1 MRTEAHLA
9 EYRWIR
15 MRELGW
21 FFIGAWQ
28 VLSIAS
34 EFVPI
39 DLESRILRVTGK
51 VLGLLG
57 LILVAYGFERLMRIE
72 HAHAYP
78 ERWWRL
84 TR

>member
-1 MRTEAHLA
+1 MRTAEHRA

-21 FFIGAWQ
+21 FFIGSWQ
-28 VLSIAS
+28 VLSIVS

-39 DLESRILRVTGK
+39 DLESRILRIGGK
-51 VLGLLG
+51 VLGLVG

-72 HAHAYP
+72 HHHAYP
-78 ERWWRL
+78 EREWRFSK
-84 TR
+84 